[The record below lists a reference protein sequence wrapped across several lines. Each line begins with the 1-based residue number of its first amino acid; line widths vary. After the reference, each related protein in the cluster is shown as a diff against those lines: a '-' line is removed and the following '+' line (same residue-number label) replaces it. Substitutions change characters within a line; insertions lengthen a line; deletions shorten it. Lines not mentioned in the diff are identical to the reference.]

1 MIYLFDKHKKLKG
14 TVRARH
20 TIALLYERER
30 NGIYS
35 VSAEIPVSLTDKR
48 TVYNYHKKVKGSDFI
63 GHYDREGRFQLHKI
77 AAVDIENTSIFIKGI
92 HLFFDEAK
100 AGAIIRERRFR
111 GREIIDGAREAF
123 DPIGWS
129 VVDFDTSVQKN
140 YSFYNVSPLE
150 ARAILVETFG
160 FEFDYWLDFDG
171 KNLRNKQIAVKR
183 KIGKE
188 TNKRYNYGHNV
199 LSIKVEQDYS
209 EIYTAVI
216 GRGKGEDLDDS
227 DGYGRRIEF
236 TDVEWKK
243 PSKPLDK
250 PKGSRTLIDPTATQL
265 FGYHDG
271 NTVSPRTKVEIF
283 SDIEDESELLQA
295 SYEWLMDNNVP
306 KAVFSLN
313 VPDGDGLDLGDSV
326 HVIYR
331 DIDLIKST
339 RVTKVID
346 DLVSGNRSVEF
357 GDTAYFETDRRISG
371 LKADLKRVGGSASSR
386 IARLKAEFDKRFDNE
401 VQQWKDDF
409 EQALIDAEAA
419 VEVMRVKMTEEFATV
434 RREMTNRFETEKA
447 AAQEEAQRNYDA
459 ISDRITT
466 VVDTTRT
473 EMNTAFENSVKESK
487 AFATQEAKAKAQEV
501 QSNLDSFETRHDG
514 IISDFQNDVS
524 TSINSINSDILGL
537 SGRVSTAES
546 KLTVQDDEISS
557 IVGKVDGN
565 TKSISA
571 VVQDAKSIKST
582 IAEIEQDLVSQG
594 SEIDQA
600 LDSITNKVWRTDID
614 NIIVG
619 GTNLAPNTNFESTK
633 YVQGDWGTWGP
644 AKIRDLIQAEGYLLT
659 LTDNPNTSSSGTFG
673 LSTPILNKEVVKGKK
688 YTVSFKVNPREGLE
702 KPFDYM
708 YLMNVDGVVKDDGST
723 GNTGLPSTKVINEGE
738 LRYGTYSVVRH
749 ELTFTANFSGRARIL
764 IGYTFTP
771 GEYTYMYIK
780 DIKVEEGTKATAYSQ
795 APSDFLQMSE
805 LKITPD
811 YWQLGS
817 TRIDG
822 ESVSS
827 VLRGSPDSI
836 DAIVSEMNLTGNLNV
851 KGQIETIA
859 MSAVRGDFAD
869 LFADRVK
876 AGDVDIDNISGR
888 TAWFE
893 RLYTLNANIEKLTAQ
908 FVFTDAIHAKSLDAI
923 EANIGRVRTAFLKA
937 DVISGSHIKSNTIE
951 IKHLTGYDAILEML
965 MARQVFSN
973 EVKTLSLNAVEA
985 NIGSIRSQ
993 ILTSNVIKSSHIAGG
1008 TALIDKIFS
1017 SQAMFERMMA
1027 KSAFVRTLNTVSID
1041 TDQITIRRADGGVLM
1056 SQGTQKFGSP
1066 IITKPFPDTGV
1077 EFDGT
1082 NYVTT
1087 LRSSKTFE
1095 RAYGEHAGRYAN
1107 FSFRIGLDWSAASA
1121 STYMRI
1127 VIRPG
1132 TTPSGVTV
1140 PLANERF
1147 IVYRGEQK
1155 SETISVRLPVPT
1167 FGAIS
1172 WTLEFYREGDNVTN
1186 PITVRSERCWIS
1198 A

>member
-409 EQALIDAEAA
+409 EQALIDAEAN
-419 VEVMRVKMTEEFATV
+419 VEAMRVTMTEEF
-434 RREMTNRFETEKA
+434 E
-447 AAQEEAQRNYDA
+447 AAQK
-459 ISDRITT
+459 
-466 VVDTTRT
+466 
-473 EMNTAFENSVKESK
+473 AFEVEFNQSVSDAKK
-487 AFATQEAKAKAQEV
+487 HADAVADAKASQV
-501 QSNLDSFETRHDG
+501 QGNLDSFAGRHEQLVGELQGNIVDIDG
-514 IISDFQNDVS
+514 ELEAARADVS
-524 TSINSINSDILGL
+524 GILGRL
-537 SGRVSTAES
+537 TGLDGRVSATES
-546 KLTVQDDEISS
+546 ALTVMNDEISS
-557 IVGKVDGN
+557 VVGRVSN
-565 TKSISA
+565 NETNISS
-571 VVQDAKSIKST
+571 VVQDVSSITST
-582 IAEIEQDLVSQG
+582 VATLEGDVATQGSQIEQANDVIS
-594 SEIDQA
+594 S
-600 LDSITNKVWRTDID
+600 KVWLDDVANIGANLIPQSSNAWEQGGIWIESGTD
-614 NIIVG
+614 
-619 GTNLAPNTNFESTK
+619 TAPNGSLRMKKGITIKPSTEYTLSDYSSYVSAVREIHIHQYSPTGAHITYKKISRGGEVTFTTWSNADTIRVALVPMEGFAVLPHFIEHLDGRIKVKLEEGSVATPMVNAISQLQQTADSLAFKVAELTNINGENILTQSDISIESDRIVIGSQQISSNTLASLIS
-633 YVQGDWGTWGP
+633 VSP
-644 AKIRDLIQAEGYLLT
+644 SSIDLI
-659 LTDNPNTSSSGTFG
+659 TD
-673 LSTPILNKEVVKGKK
+673 K
-688 YTVSFKVNPREGLE
+688 
-702 KPFDYM
+702 
-708 YLMNVDGVVKDDGST
+708 
-723 GNTGLPSTKVINEGE
+723 
-738 LRYGTYSVVRH
+738 
-749 ELTFTANFSGRARIL
+749 
-764 IGYTFTP
+764 
-771 GEYTYMYIK
+771 
-780 DIKVEEGTKATAYSQ
+780 
-795 APSDFLQMSE
+795 
-805 LKITPD
+805 
-811 YWQLGS
+811 
-817 TRIDG
+817 
-822 ESVSS
+822 
-827 VLRGSPDSI
+827 
-836 DAIVSEMNLTGNLNV
+836 MNLTGNLNV
-851 KGQIETIA
+851 KGQIESIST
-859 MSAVRGDFAD
+859 SAVKADFANI
-869 LFADRVK
+869 FAGTADIQFIVAKHLASDSIQARHLYVSNAMAEKLIANSVMAREVK
-876 AGDVDIDNISGR
+876 A
-888 TAWFE
+888 
-893 RLYTLNANIEKLTAQ
+893 L
-908 FVFTDAIHAKSLDAI
+908 SLD
-923 EANIGRVRTAFLKA
+923 
-937 DVISGSHIKSNTIE
+937 
-951 IKHLTGYDAILEML
+951 
-965 MARQVFSN
+965 
-973 EVKTLSLNAVEA
+973 AVEA
-985 NIGSIRSQ
+985 NIGSIRSK

-1017 SQAMFERMMA
+1017 STAMFERMMA
-1027 KSAFVRTLNTVSID
+1027 KSGFVNTLNTVSLHANSFSSSIPGSNREITMENGRARFRYGSIVIENSSGRRTIID
-1041 TDQITIRRADGGVLM
+1041 GKINRSQTMTARMPRFQSSKVVEDGSWYRTSSTAYETAHEEYFVHEARHIRVAMAVHRWGLSAECDGRMETRSGKISNFISTNGVDGAVYGWLKIDMGEPLDRPVSDSLIYQFKSRNSSQAKRMHLGNRFLTD
-1056 SQGTQKFGSP
+1056 
-1066 IITKPFPDTGV
+1066 FPD
-1077 EFDGT
+1077 D
-1082 NYVTT
+1082 
-1087 LRSSKTFE
+1087 
-1095 RAYGEHAGRYAN
+1095 
-1107 FSFRIGLDWSAASA
+1107 I
-1121 STYMRI
+1121 
-1127 VIRPG
+1127 
-1132 TTPSGVTV
+1132 
-1140 PLANERF
+1140 
-1147 IVYRGEQK
+1147 
-1155 SETISVRLPVPT
+1155 
-1167 FGAIS
+1167 
-1172 WTLEFYREGDNVTN
+1172 
-1186 PITVRSERCWIS
+1186 
-1198 A
+1198 